1 MFAFFSSHGGIQI
14 EIFFDVVFLRRI
26 RMDHV
31 EVVISK
37 SFDDEVF
44 GIDFLDDFVG
54 IARRIGRELEFLDDY
69 RLGLALFP
77 RL

>member
-1 MFAFFSSHGGIQI
+1 
-14 EIFFDVVFLRRI
+14 
-26 RMDHV
+26 MDHV